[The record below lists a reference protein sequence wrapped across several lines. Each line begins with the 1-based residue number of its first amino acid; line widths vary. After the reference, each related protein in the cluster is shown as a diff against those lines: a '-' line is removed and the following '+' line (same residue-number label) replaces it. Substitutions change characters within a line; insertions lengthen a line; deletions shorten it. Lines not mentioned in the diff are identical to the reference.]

1 MTICRKETAVG
12 AKEANL
18 LILDHSLDDML
29 YVLHVRIGIR
39 TSLGRLF
46 VQRRLTSHTARILI
60 DGGNPRS
67 DVSFLPRGVTCSHAS
82 GPGPTCSVHAV
93 GGKATRA
100 SFVHFLRRIIM
111 MASRIASR
119 SAQGKLRPPNM
130 LAATRRVLF
139 ASVPRQSVMPASMMT
154 STPYVSWWLM
164 GNDNTNT
171 GAPFATN
178 TVLASTLTVCFHD
191 PNQS

>member
-1 MTICRKETAVG
+1 
-12 AKEANL
+12 
-18 LILDHSLDDML
+18 
-29 YVLHVRIGIR
+29 
-39 TSLGRLF
+39 
-46 VQRRLTSHTARILI
+46 
-60 DGGNPRS
+60 
-67 DVSFLPRGVTCSHAS
+67 
-82 GPGPTCSVHAV
+82 
-93 GGKATRA
+93 
-100 SFVHFLRRIIM
+100 M

-119 SAQGKLRPPNM
+119 SAQGKLRLPNM

-178 TVLASTLTVCFHD
+178 TVLASTLTVCLND
-191 PNQS
+191 RNQS